1 MGADFYELPWEREGR
16 QLLGIG
22 EKCVIRKAIVDKN
35 ARIGN
40 RVILANKKNLVNYD
54 DPGERFYIR
63 SGIIV
68 VPKGATIEDG
78 TEV

>member
-1 MGADFYELPWEREGR
+1 MGADFYELPWEQGDR
-16 QLLGIG
+16 LPLGIG
-22 EKCVIRKAIVDKN
+22 KRSVVRGAIIDKN

-40 RVILANKKNLVNYD
+40 RVVLANKKGLVNYD
-54 DPGERFYIR
+54 DPEERYYIR